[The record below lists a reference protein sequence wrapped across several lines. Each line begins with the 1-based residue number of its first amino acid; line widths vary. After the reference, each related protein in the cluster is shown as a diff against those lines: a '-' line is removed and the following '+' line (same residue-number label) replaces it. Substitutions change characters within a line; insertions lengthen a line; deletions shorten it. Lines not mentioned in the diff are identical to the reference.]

1 MTKRFVYSKSL
12 ALVMSLCMFFI
23 SVLIP
28 MKSAS
33 AEVIHR
39 ENYEMNWAY
48 SPQYGKNVR
57 TELLKNASGQIAYCL
72 VYGLKSP
79 NGTDLPEVGRTDDVV
94 YRVLLNGYPQKTPE
108 QLGVST
114 WQQAHYATQLS
125 IWHALGQINTGELQ
139 FKDAAVEQATKAITY
154 AADHTGDTQ
163 DVYMNVQPTDKQE
176 ATLHGEYFETTTY
189 AVETNA
195 KKGEYK
201 IQLQEAPVG
210 TRVVTEQ
217 GETKETFQLGE
228 KFRVQVPKSS
238 KSAELSLRVT
248 ANLTNQHAV
257 MYKGTSVIQD
267 ATVLLERS
275 QEKVSQDL
283 QVFWKAVGG
292 LKILKVDENKKPLA
306 GAVFEV
312 LASDQKSMG
321 TITTNDKGIASLDH
335 LEIGTYVVKEI
346 KSPVGYMLNDTLQT
360 LEVKTGEM
368 VTWTAENKQIKGNV
382 QLLKVDAEHPEKKV
396 AGVTFQLKNSAGKV
410 ISEHTTD
417 ENGRI
422 KVENIPFGSYTF
434 VESKAKEGY
443 VLSQEPIPFQIAEHG
458 KTIELEA
465 KNAPIYGELEIT
477 KIDVADG
484 NNKLPN
490 AEFTI
495 FNVEGKE
502 VVKGKTNAEGIA
514 KFENLPFGK
523 YTYRET
529 GAPDGYM
536 LNEETFSFEIKQ
548 NGEIVKHIVADEK
561 IPSIQ
566 TTATDKTDGAKEMHT
581 SKSVTIQDKVDYND
595 LLVGKEYT
603 LTGKVMDKSTGKPL
617 VVDEKEVTAEAKFT
631 PKEANGSITLDFT
644 CNATGLEGKEVV
656 VFEKLL
662 KDGKMVTSHAD
673 INDKG
678 QTVKFVKPE
687 VKTTALNKADG
698 SKELD
703 ATVSVTIQDKVEYKD
718 LIVGKEYVVKGK
730 LMDKATNKPLQ
741 VDGKEVTS
749 ETTFTAKEKD
759 GSVMLDFTFN
769 ASALEGKEVVVFEDV
784 YQNDVLVATHA
795 DIQDKGQTVMFKSKP
810 EQPKSEQPKPEQP
823 SKQPE
828 KPVQPQPEQPKVV
841 EQLVKEK
848 PIVKAAEPAPK
859 KVEHKLP
866 TTGGKAENP
875 YWMWIGGVVM
885 LLGGL
890 VAIRAY
896 RTQKAN
902 K

>member
-139 FKDAAVEQATKAITY
+139 FKDQAVEQATKAITY

-201 IQLQEAPVG
+201 IQLQEAPAG

-217 GETKETFQLGE
+217 GEAKETFQLGE

-292 LKILKVDENKKPLA
+292 LKILKVDEHKKPLA

-321 TITTNDKGIASLDH
+321 TITTNDKGIASLDNI
-335 LEIGTYVVKEI
+335 EMGTYVVKEV
-346 KSPVGYMLNDTLQT
+346 KSPVGYILNDTPQT

-417 ENGRI
+417 ENGLI

-443 VLSQEPIPFQIAEHG
+443 VLSQEPIPFQITEQG
-458 KTIELEA
+458 QTIELEA
-465 KNAPIYGELEIT
+465 KNQPIYGELELT

-484 NNKLPN
+484 NVKLPN
-490 AEFTI
+490 AEFEI
-495 FNVEGKE
+495 RNEKGEIVA
-502 VVKGKTNAEGIA
+502 KGKTNAEGVA
-514 KFENLPFGK
+514 TFKLGYGK
-523 YTYRET
+523 YTYKET
-529 GAPDGYM
+529 ASPDGYM

-548 NGEIVKHIVADEK
+548 NDEIVKHIVADEK

-759 GSVMLDFTFN
+759 GSVTLDFTFN

-795 DIQDKGQTVMFKSKP
+795 DIQDKGQTVKFKSKP
-810 EQPKSEQPKPEQP
+810 EQPKPEQP

-828 KPVQPQPEQPKVV
+828 KPVQPQPKVEQPIKV
-841 EQLVKEK
+841 Q
-848 PIVKAAEPAPK
+848 PIVKAVEPAPK
-859 KVEHKLP
+859 KVENTLP
-866 TTGGKAENP
+866 TTGGKEENP
-875 YWMWIGGVVM
+875 YWKWIGGVVM

-896 RTQKAN
+896 RTNKKAN
-902 K
+902 E

>member
-57 TELLKNASGQIAYCL
+57 TELLKNTSGQIAYCL

-108 QLGVST
+108 QLGVPT

-176 ATLHGEYFETTTY
+176 AKLNGEYFETTTY

-201 IQLQEAPVG
+201 IQLQEAPAG

-217 GETKETFQLGE
+217 GEAKETFQLGE

-267 ATVLLERS
+267 ATVLLEHS

-321 TITTNDKGIASLDH
+321 TITTNEKGIASLDNI
-335 LEIGTYVVKEI
+335 EIGTYVVKEV
-346 KSPVGYMLNDTLQT
+346 KSPVGYILNDTPQT

-396 AGVTFQLKNSAGKV
+396 AGVTFQLENSAGKV

-417 ENGRI
+417 ENGLI

-443 VLSQEPIPFQIAEHG
+443 VLSQEPIPFQITEQG
-458 KTIELEA
+458 QTIELEA
-465 KNAPIYGELEIT
+465 KNQPIYGELELT

-484 NNKLPN
+484 NVKLPN
-490 AEFTI
+490 AEFEI
-495 FNVEGKE
+495 RNEKGEIVA
-502 VVKGKTNAEGIA
+502 KGKTNAEGVA
-514 KFENLPFGK
+514 TFKLGYGK
-523 YTYRET
+523 YTYKET
-529 GAPDGYM
+529 ASPDGYM

-617 VVDEKEVTAEAKFT
+617 VVDGKEVTVEAKFT

-656 VFEKLL
+656 VFEKLF
-662 KDGKMVTSHAD
+662 KDGKMVTSHED

-678 QTVKFVKPE
+678 QTVKFVNPE
-687 VKTTALNKADG
+687 VKTTALNKVDG
-698 SKELD
+698 SKELE
-703 ATVSVTIQDKVEYKD
+703 ATDSVTIQDKVEYKD

-759 GSVMLDFTFN
+759 GSVTLDFTFN

-795 DIQDKGQTVMFKSKP
+795 DIQDKGQTVKFKSKP
-810 EQPKSEQPKPEQP
+810 EQPIK
-823 SKQPE
+823 
-828 KPVQPQPEQPKVV
+828 VQ
-841 EQLVKEK
+841 
-848 PIVKAAEPAPK
+848 PIVKAVEPAPK
-859 KVEHKLP
+859 KVENTLP
-866 TTGGKAENP
+866 TTGGKEENP
-875 YWMWIGGVVM
+875 YWKWIGAVMM
-885 LLGGL
+885 LLGGF

>member
-1 MTKRFVYSKSL
+1 MKKRFVYSKSL

-201 IQLQEAPVG
+201 IQLQEAPAG

-217 GETKETFQLGE
+217 GEAKETFQLGE

-335 LEIGTYVVKEI
+335 LEMGTYVVKEI
-346 KSPVGYMLNDTLQT
+346 KSPVGYMLNDTPQT
-360 LEVKTGEM
+360 VEVKTGEIANI
-368 VTWTAENKQIKGNV
+368 TAENHKIKGNVEIKKLSDSGKVLPDVEFTVYTADGKEVTRIVTNEQGIAKVENLPFNKYFFKETKGVEGYLVNETKYPFEISEQGKTLTFKVENKEVKGHV
-382 QLLKVDAEHPEKKV
+382 QLLKVDAENAEKKL
-396 AGVTFQLKNSAGKV
+396 AGVTFLLQNSEGKTV
-410 ISEHTTD
+410 SEHTTD

-422 KVENIPFGSYTF
+422 QVENLPFGSYTF
-434 VESKAKEGY
+434 VEKKTLENY
-443 VLSQEPIPFQIAEHG
+443 VLAKEPIPFEITEHG
-458 KTIELEA
+458 KTIELVA
-465 KNAPIYGELEIT
+465 TNKLITGELELT
-477 KIDVADG
+477 KVDIADG

-495 FNVEGKE
+495 FNEKGEE
-502 VVKGKTNAEGIA
+502 VVKGKTNEQGIA
-514 KFENLPFGK
+514 TFKLPYGK
-523 YTYRET
+523 YTYKET
-529 GAPDGYM
+529 QAPAGYV
-536 LNEETFSFEIKQ
+536 LHEETFSFEIKEE
-548 NGEIVKHIVADEK
+548 GEIIKHTVEN
-561 IPSIQ
+561 
-566 TTATDKTDGAKEMHT
+566 AK
-581 SKSVTIQDKVDYND
+581 
-595 LLVGKEYT
+595 
-603 LTGKVMDKSTGKPL
+603 KP
-617 VVDEKEVTAEAKFT
+617 VPTPETPENPTQPEKE
-631 PKEANGSITLDFT
+631 
-644 CNATGLEGKEVV
+644 
-656 VFEKLL
+656 
-662 KDGKMVTSHAD
+662 
-673 INDKG
+673 
-678 QTVKFVKPE
+678 QKPE
-687 VKTTALNKADG
+687 VPAPT
-698 SKELD
+698 
-703 ATVSVTIQDKVEYKD
+703 
-718 LIVGKEYVVKGK
+718 
-730 LMDKATNKPLQ
+730 
-741 VDGKEVTS
+741 
-749 ETTFTAKEKD
+749 
-759 GSVMLDFTFN
+759 
-769 ASALEGKEVVVFEDV
+769 
-784 YQNDVLVATHA
+784 
-795 DIQDKGQTVMFKSKP
+795 
-810 EQPKSEQPKPEQP
+810 
-823 SKQPE
+823 PE
-828 KPVQPQPEQPKVV
+828 KPQPEQPKVV
-841 EQLVKEK
+841 EQPVKEK
-848 PIVKAAEPAPK
+848 PIVKAVEPAPK

-896 RTQKAN
+896 RTNKKAN
-902 K
+902 E

>member
-1 MTKRFVYSKSL
+1 
-12 ALVMSLCMFFI
+12 
-23 SVLIP
+23 

-33 AEVIHR
+33 AEAIHR

-125 IWHALGQINTGELQ
+125 IWHALGQIDTGELQ

-217 GETKETFQLGE
+217 GEAKETFQLGE
-228 KFRVQVPKSS
+228 TFRVQVPKSS

-257 MYKGTSVIQD
+257 MYKGASVIQD

-275 QEKVSQDL
+275 QEKVNKDL

-321 TITTNDKGIASLDH
+321 TITTNDKGIASLDNI
-335 LEIGTYVVKEI
+335 EMGTYVVKEV
-346 KSPVGYMLNDTLQT
+346 KSPVGYVLQDTPQT
-360 LEVKTGEM
+360 VEVKTGEIA
-368 VTWTAENKQIKGNV
+368 TITAENQ
-382 QLLKVDAEHPEKKV
+382 
-396 AGVTFQLKNSAGKV
+396 
-410 ISEHTTD
+410 
-417 ENGRI
+417 
-422 KVENIPFGSYTF
+422 
-434 VESKAKEGY
+434 
-443 VLSQEPIPFQIAEHG
+443 
-458 KTIELEA
+458 
-465 KNAPIYGELEIT
+465 PIYGELEIT
-477 KIDVADG
+477 KVDVADG
-484 NNKLPN
+484 NVKLPH
-490 AEFTI
+490 AEFEI
-495 FNVEGKE
+495 RNEKGDMVA
-502 VVKGKTNAEGIA
+502 KGKTNEQGIA
-514 KFENLPFGK
+514 KFKLGYGK
-523 YTYRET
+523 YTYKET
-529 GAPDGYM
+529 VSPDAYR

-548 NGEIVKHIVADEK
+548 NGEIVKHTVADEK

-581 SKSVTIQDKVDYND
+581 SQSVTIQDKVVYKD
-595 LLVGKEYT
+595 LQVGKEYT
-603 LTGKVMDKSTGKPL
+603 IQGKLMDKASNQPL
-617 VVDEKEVTAEAKFT
+617 VVKGKEVTAASTFT
-631 PKEANGSITLDFT
+631 AKEANGSITLDFT
-644 CNATGLEGKEVV
+644 FDAAGLEGKEVV
-656 VFEKLL
+656 VFEEVW
-662 KDGKMVTSHAD
+662 KDRKMVTSHAD

-678 QTVKFVKPE
+678 QTVKFVKPS
-687 VKTTALNKADG
+687 VQTTATNKADG
-698 SKELD
+698 SKELEVKN
-703 ATVSVTIQDKVEYKD
+703 AVTIQDKVLYKD
-718 LIVGKEYVVKGK
+718 FIVGKTYVVKGK
-730 LMDKATNKPLQ
+730 LMDKSTNKPFV
-741 VDGKEVTS
+741 VDGKEVTA
-749 ETTFTAKEKD
+749 EHTFIAKEAN
-759 GSVMLDFTFN
+759 GAITLDFTFD
-769 ASALEGKEVVVFEDV
+769 ATGLEGKEIVVFEDL
-784 YQNDVLVATHA
+784 YQNDVLVATHS
-795 DIQDKGQTVMFKSKP
+795 DIQDKGQTVTFKN
-810 EQPKSEQPKPEQP
+810 
-823 SKQPE
+823 
-828 KPVQPQPEQPKVV
+828 KPVQPKPDQPETPSKTPDVPAQPEQPQPKV
-841 EQLVKEK
+841 EQPAKAQ
-848 PIVKAAEPAPK
+848 PMVKAVETQPK
-859 KVEHKLP
+859 KAEGILP
-866 TTGGKAENP
+866 TTGGQEENP
-875 YWMWIGGVVM
+875 YWMWIGGIVM
-885 LLGGL
+885 LVGGF

-896 RTQKAN
+896 RTNKKAN
-902 K
+902 E

>member
-39 ENYEMNWAY
+39 ENYEMKWAY

-201 IQLQEAPVG
+201 IQLQEAPAG

-217 GETKETFQLGE
+217 GEAKETFQLGE

-275 QEKVSQDL
+275 QEKVSKDL

-312 LASDQKSMG
+312 LASNQKSMG
-321 TITTNDKGIASLDH
+321 TITTNAEGMATIDN
-335 LEIGTYVVKEI
+335 LEMGSYVVKEI
-346 KSPVGYMLNDTLQT
+346 QSPVGYILHDTPQT
-360 LEVKTGEM
+360 LEVKTGETA
-368 VTWTAENKQIKGNV
+368 TWTAENKQIKGNV

-396 AGVTFQLKNSAGKV
+396 ADVTFQLKNSAGTV

-443 VLSQEPIPFQIAEHG
+443 VLSQEPIPFQITEQG
-458 KTIELEA
+458 QTIELEA

-477 KIDVADG
+477 KVDVADG
-484 NNKLPN
+484 NHKLPN
-490 AEFTI
+490 AEFEI
-495 FNVEGKE
+495 RNEKGDIVAQ
-502 VVKGKTNAEGIA
+502 GKTNVEGIA
-514 KFENLPFGK
+514 KFSKIPFGT
-523 YTYRET
+523 YTYREVV
-529 GAPDGYM
+529 APERFM

-548 NGEIVKHIVADEK
+548 NGEILKHTVADEK

-581 SKSVTIQDKVDYND
+581 SQSVTIQDKVEYKD
-595 LLVGKEYT
+595 LIVGKSYT
-603 LTGKVMDKSTGKPL
+603 MTGKLMDKSTGKPL
-617 VVDEKEVTAEAKFT
+617 VVEGKEVTAEATFT
-631 PKEANGSITLDFT
+631 PQEANGSMILDFT
-644 CNATGLEGKEVV
+644 FDATGLEEKEVV
-656 VFEKLL
+656 VFEELVKE
-662 KDGKMVTSHAD
+662 GKVVATHAD
-673 INDKG
+673 IEDKG
-678 QTVKFVKPE
+678 QTVKFVKPS
-687 VKTTALNKADG
+687 VKTTATNKADG

-703 ATVSVTIQDKVEYKD
+703 AMDAVTIQDKVEYKD

-730 LMDKATNKPLQ
+730 LMDKTTNKPLQ

-759 GSVMLDFTFN
+759 GSVTLDFTFN
-769 ASALEGKEVVVFEDV
+769 PSALEGKEVVVFEDV

-795 DIQDKGQTVMFKSKP
+795 DIHDKGQTVKFKKKP
-810 EQPKSEQPKPEQP
+810 EQPQTP
-823 SKQPE
+823 SKTLDV
-828 KPVQPQPEQPKVV
+828 PVQPEQPQPKV
-841 EQLVKEK
+841 EQPAKAQ
-848 PIVKAAEPAPK
+848 PMVKAVEVAPK
-859 KVEHKLP
+859 KAEGTLP

-875 YWMWIGGVVM
+875 YWVWMGGMVL
-885 LLGGL
+885 LLGGFL
-890 VAIRAY
+890 AIRAY
-896 RTQKAN
+896 RTNKKAN
-902 K
+902 E